1 MIGMIFASLRRTVPF
16 LGILLAMSQQV
27 LAKPLS
33 QQDLDS
39 CFKGFKAAF
48 EIYDLNTNERFKFHE
63 ALCASR
69 LSPCSTFKIFNSLA
83 GLETGVLADENSA
96 MTWDGTKSIVCNCNQ
111 DQTLQSA
118 VTNSCKW
125 YFERVAS
132 AVGAERM
139 KKFLAD
145 VQYGN
150 QDISGGMKDFWVGS
164 SLKISAN
171 EQVDFLR
178 KLVHDELPFSKR
190 SMAIVRGL
198 IRLEQTG
205 KGTLYGKTGSDM
217 ENGKK
222 VLGWFV
228 GYVVQ
233 ANGVHIFATN
243 IEAADGAWG
252 PKAKE
257 ITRQILEKME
267 LL

>member
-1 MIGMIFASLRRTVPF
+1 MRLIALFLGVLLTMTFTVEAGRAKPFSRQELEGEFKGYQAAFAIYNVKTKESLRF
-16 LGILLAMSQQV
+16 
-27 LAKPLS
+27 
-33 QQDLDS
+33 
-39 CFKGFKAAF
+39 
-48 EIYDLNTNERFKFHE
+48 NEE
-63 ALCASR
+63 LCAAR
-69 LSPCSTFKIFNSLA
+69 LSPCSTFKIFNSLV
-83 GLETGVLADENSA
+83 GLETGVLADENSP
-96 MTWDGTKSIVCNCNQ
+96 MTWDGTKSMVCNCNQ
-111 DQTLQSA
+111 DQTLESA

-125 YFERVAS
+125 YFERVAI

-139 KKFLAD
+139 RKFLAD

-150 QDISGGMKDFWVGS
+150 QDISGGMTDFWVGS

-178 KLVHDELPFSKR
+178 KLLQDELPFSKR

-198 IRLEQTG
+198 IRLEQTE
-205 KGTLYGKTGSDM
+205 KGTLYGKTGSNM

-233 ANGVHIFATN
+233 PHGVYIFATN
-243 IEAADGAWG
+243 IQADDGAWG
-252 PKAKE
+252 QKAKE
-257 ITRQILEKME
+257 ITREILERVE